1 MKDNNIVRVLTLLA
15 RRSME
20 VRGKGRINSHPITI
34 RLASMDNQMF
44 VRQKTS
50 VTFAYFNIPLRYAS
64 VRYRCHG
71 QTFGEI
77 LVLNQ
82 FEFPIELFVDNR
94 RALQRSD
101 HARMNETIE
110 SDIHLIEPL
119 AGEFQLLSAE

>member
-1 MKDNNIVRVLTLLA
+1 MENNNIVRVLTLLA

-34 RLASMDNQMF
+34 RLASMDDQMF
-44 VRQKTS
+44 MRAAFT
-50 VTFAYFNIPLRYAS
+50 YIDIPLRYAS

-82 FEFPIELFVDNR
+82 IEFPFELFVDNR